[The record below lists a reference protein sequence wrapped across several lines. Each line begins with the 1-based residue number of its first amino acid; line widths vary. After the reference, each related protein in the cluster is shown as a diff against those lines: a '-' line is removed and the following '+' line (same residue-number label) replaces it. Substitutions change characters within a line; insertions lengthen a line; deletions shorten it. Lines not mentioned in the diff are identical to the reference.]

1 VIWHEEEGGRDPC
14 CGFWRFGEAEELTTG
29 SEPQEEFGEADCEEE
44 EWGACW
50 NHDFLLFFLYFSDA
64 KQFKGAVG
72 VALTLRLVNIIV
84 KTCFLPS

>member
-50 NHDFLLFFLYFSDA
+50 NHDFLLFFYILAMQNSL
-64 KQFKGAVG
+64 KEQ
-72 VALTLRLVNIIV
+72 LELL
-84 KTCFLPS
+84 